1 MALSLSL
8 SSSPDLAGGRKAPG
22 GCRAFGRK
30 AMLKAFGCRAFGRK
44 AMLKAS
50 DVEYLNLKFGCR
62 ALGRKAV
69 LKASD
74 VESLHTG
81 RKAATGRKAT
91 TAGRKA
97 TAHTVRI
104 DDRTRTLMVF
114 CKDGMLADFFPCVFP
129 SFFVIDA
136 FPVFFLQ
143 VSKDVMHDPDFFYF
157 LIILRP
163 KLIIVAMPH
172 FSYKTQCTIL
182 IL

>member
-1 MALSLSL
+1 MSWPHSAAWVSRPFRGAGAMALSLSL
-8 SSSPDLAGGRKAPG
+8 SLSPDLAGGRKAPG

-30 AMLKAFGCRAFGRK
+30 AMLKASGCRAFGRK

-50 DVEYLNLKFGCR
+50 DVEYLNLNFGCR

-81 RKAATGRKAT
+81 RKAT

-104 DDRTRTLMVF
+104 DDRTGTLMVF
-114 CKDGMLADFFPCVFP
+114 CKDRLLADFFR
-129 SFFVIDA
+129 A
-136 FPVFFLQ
+136 FSRPFL
-143 VSKDVMHDPDFFYF
+143 
-157 LIILRP
+157 
-163 KLIIVAMPH
+163 
-172 FSYKTQCTIL
+172 
-182 IL
+182 